1 MTIVTVLL
9 ILLVGAVEAM
19 RYMEKIRTERMYT
32 KFMDT
37 LFDRLMA
44 RDFTEFKNAEIATKR
59 AEKEPARPT
68 PIMYDYDHETLQ
80 PGE

>member
-19 RYMEKIRTERMYT
+19 RFMEKIRTERMYT

-44 RDFTEFKNAEIATKR
+44 RDFVEFKNAEIATTR
-59 AEKEPARPT
+59 AEKEPVNPAPM
-68 PIMYDYDHETLQ
+68 MYDYETLQ

>member
-44 RDFTEFKNAEIATKR
+44 RDFAEFKNAEIATKR
-59 AEKEPARPT
+59 AEKEPVRPA
-68 PIMYDYDHETLQ
+68 PIMYDYETLQ